1 MKVRYTP
8 QAKSDLT
15 KIFSHIAQ
23 DNPRAARAVI
33 ATIRQEITILSDNPR
48 LGRPGRV
55 SGTRELVGSPL
66 PYVVAYRIAGDFVDI
81 LAVLHTARDWPL
93 LL

>member
-15 KIFSHIAQ
+15 EIFSHIAQ
-23 DNPRAARAVI
+23 DNPRAARVVI
-33 ATIRQEITILSDNPR
+33 ATIRQDIILLSENPR

-55 SGTRELVGSPL
+55 SGTRELAGSNL
-66 PYVVAYRIAGDFVDI
+66 PYVVAYRIAGDCVEI

-93 LL
+93 SL